1 MITTIRKIVYFGA
14 LFLAIMTIVLVM
26 IKDDLGYI
34 PEIIQ
39 MTMLSIV
46 FVLGVL
52 LVFLVYKRGLGG

>member
-34 PEIIQ
+34 PEIVQ
-39 MTMLSIV
+39 VSMLSIV